1 MVLPVEFTL
10 FVELV
15 AFEIVAVVELVVFEL
30 VAVAELVALEF
41 VALDEVPLPNV
52 KGSLRFLTER
62 PWDSRLCVPKRQI
75 LG

>member
-15 AFEIVAVVELVVFEL
+15 ALELVAAVELVALEL

-41 VALDEVPLPNV
+41 VALDEGVFVPVFVLFVFDDEPLV
-52 KGSLRFLTER
+52 LFEEA
-62 PWDSRLCVPKRQI
+62 PP
-75 LG
+75 